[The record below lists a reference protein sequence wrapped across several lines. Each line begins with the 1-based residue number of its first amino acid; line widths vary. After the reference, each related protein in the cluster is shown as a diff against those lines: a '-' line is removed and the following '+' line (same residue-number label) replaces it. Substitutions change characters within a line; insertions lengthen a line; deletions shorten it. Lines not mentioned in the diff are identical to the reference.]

1 MRNEHECKE
10 LLLDKVMTYFYYQN
24 INNYAGY
31 SWIFLKLKDL
41 DSKIYPIIYY
51 IQENLVREQILL
63 YCRAKALISLSI

>member
-10 LLLDKVMTYFYYQN
+10 LLLDKAMTYFYYQN

-41 DSKIYPIIYY
+41 DSKILHSGKLGARTDIA
-51 IQENLVREQILL
+51 IL
-63 YCRAKALISLSI
+63 